1 MAEYYG
7 IHYDSVIEHHGIK
20 GQKWGVRRYQNPDGT
35 LTEEGK
41 KHIRAV
47 TKDYDFTLKKGAK
60 LYRVSTTGKDPIEDN
75 KKYVSL
81 SKEERAKWEEVLGR
95 AYLRRNQL
103 TYNVSYKT
111 TKDIRVASATTQ
123 GKVFTDMMLDKKFS
137 EKSKIDT
144 DYSKRLLGS
153 LESSDPAENASRNV
167 MGRTETGKM
176 FTQKLLDLGYDAI
189 VDVHGYNV
197 ADAPVIIL
205 NADKNLKR
213 RKVLTTYTAPVANEI
228 RKGSLKI

>member
-1 MAEYYG
+1 MEYYG
-7 IHYDSVIEHHGIK
+7 IHYDSVIEHHGVK
-20 GQKWGVRRYQNPDGT
+20 GQKRGVRRYQNPDGT
-35 LTEEGK
+35 LTEQGK
-41 KHIRAV
+41 RYINEV
-47 TKDYDFTLKKGAK
+47 TKSYDFTLKKGTK
-60 LYRVSTTGKDPIEDN
+60 LYRVPTDSKDPTEDN

-103 TYNVSYKT
+103 AYNVSYKT

-228 RKGSLKI
+228 RKGSIKM

>member
-1 MAEYYG
+1 MEYYG
-7 IHYDSVIEHHGIK
+7 IHYDSVIKHHGVK

-35 LTEEGK
+35 LTEQGK
-41 KHIRAV
+41 RHIREV
-47 TKDYDFTLKKGAK
+47 TKSYDFTLKKGTK
-60 LYRVSTTGKDPIEDN
+60 LYRVSTNSKDPTEDN

-95 AYLRRNQL
+95 SYLRRNQL

-123 GKVFTDMMLDKKFS
+123 GKVFTDMMLDKKIS

-144 DYSKRLLGS
+144 DYSRRLLGS

-176 FTQKLLDLGYDAI
+176 FTQKLLDLGYNAI